1 MRRLRASL
9 VSSLPGGPGSPSVPT
24 MGDCLRWL
32 DAVRTKGGE
41 SRLDQGGEEFPV
53 GARKHGPGDRKA
65 AMVRREAPALVAR

>member
-1 MRRLRASL
+1 
-9 VSSLPGGPGSPSVPT
+9 

-53 GARKHGPGDRKA
+53 GARKYGPGDRNRRDGVPSGERVDRKTRARRKA
-65 AMVRREAPALVAR
+65 VD